1 MQSHRIL
8 FTLLIVVSFASFSAN
23 EKRANVPL
31 YQNEVTKI
39 ERFEAEMAQLAKK
52 SDQTN
57 QKDVGKLAVN
67 NTKPAVETNK
77 REDIT
82 LYQNEDYTET
92 EHSAAEVAKLA
103 KEGDQTNLKDV
114 DELAKDDDLGQKQK
128 KPFRLEF
135 EDSVYDVSNR
145 IRVDGFYGVNL
156 RFANDRNNDCDPQLD
171 KTAFPGRHTMD
182 TWFLYTYGSKSR
194 GYDVVKFRS
203 GVRNRAVWGD
213 ELNILPTSSTSI
225 KHVDAIIGDHT
236 HAITRHVIWFREI
249 WLEMVL
255 NDIFGCESKKRHTV
269 TMGLFPF
276 SLGRGIA
283 LGDAFEVDPDFLGYF
298 ATNAIDQFAPA
309 FKLSGELIAPLQ
321 LTYDLYAEIAD
332 NSSNTFDQVN
342 EENRSQ
348 RFDTPGQRHG
358 SLFRPQR
365 GFGIFD
371 YILAA
376 RLQWRP
382 YDKPGKKVHFEPY
395 ALYSVDREQRIEF
408 PGDAKQKL
416 GTFGLAGEFEWG
428 NFEGGFDTAF
438 NVGRQ
443 DVFGWDRNIV
453 EEANKQG
460 TDKYVYTKVVTEKPR
475 IGKPGPVAEKT
486 PETARI
492 VDNSIRDQAQNG
504 KIIGV
509 IDHPDGKTTELF
521 NALNRFTNP
530 YHNTFHGAM
539 FVFDMAYN
547 FPHNIKL
554 AATAGF
560 ATGDNDP
567 NKDVQSHGE
576 SNVHTKFKGFVG
588 EQEIYSGK
596 RVRSLLVMSG
606 PLRLPRL
613 ISIPAL
619 DVVDGKFSATTRFTN
634 LILSGAG
641 MEFKPKVGRIPLVIK
656 PNALAFWAWHTPTI
670 FRVDGR
676 REGETD
682 LGDDFGVTFRRKH
695 VRNFLGV
702 ELNFTLE
709 AELLKDLTYIFNIA
723 GFFPGAFFDDVKG
736 TPLNKAE
743 RDFLAA
749 QAEPNQDAPVKRVP
763 TMGNDTA
770 YYVQMTI
777 EYKF

>member
-1 MQSHRIL
+1 M
-8 FTLLIVVSFASFSAN
+8 VVSFASFSAN
-23 EKRANVPL
+23 EKREDVTL
-31 YQNEVTKI
+31 YQNEDFTETEHSAVEIAK
-39 ERFEAEMAQLAKK
+39 LAKK

-57 QKDVGKLAVN
+57 
-67 NTKPAVETNK
+67 
-77 REDIT
+77 
-82 LYQNEDYTET
+82 
-92 EHSAAEVAKLA
+92 
-103 KEGDQTNLKDV
+103 LKDV
-114 DELAKDDDLGQKQK
+114 EELAKNDDLGQKQK

-135 EDSVYDVSNR
+135 EDSVYDLSNR
-145 IRVDGFYGVNL
+145 IRIDGFYGVNL
-156 RFANDRNNDCDPQLD
+156 RLANDRNNDRDPQLD

-182 TWFLYTYGSKSR
+182 TWFLYTNGSKSR

-213 ELNILPTSSTSI
+213 ELNILPTSSSSI

-255 NDIFGCESKKRHTV
+255 NDIFGWESKKRHTV

-283 LGDAFEVDPDFLGYF
+283 LGDAFEIDPDFLGYF
-298 ATNAIDQFAPA
+298 ATNAIDQFAPG
-309 FKLSGELIAPLQ
+309 FKLSGELIAPLA

-342 EENRSQ
+342 EEIKSQ
-348 RFDTPGQRHG
+348 QFDVPGRRHG
-358 SLFRPQR
+358 RLFRPQR
-365 GFGIFD
+365 GFGVFD

-382 YDKPGKKVHFEPY
+382 LDKPGKKVHLEPY

-408 PGDAKQKL
+408 VGDSKQRL

-438 NVGRQ
+438 NVGKQ
-443 DVFGWDRNIV
+443 NVFGWDRNFV
-453 EEANKQG
+453 TEANRGG
-460 TDKYVYTKVVTEKPR
+460 TDKYVYTKVVTEKPKVR
-475 IGKPGPVAEKT
+475 MPGPQAEKT
-486 PETARI
+486 NETARI
-492 VDNSIRDQAQNG
+492 VDDSIRAEAQNG
-504 KIIGV
+504 KLIGKV
-509 IDHPDGKTTELF
+509 IHPDGRETELF
-521 NALNRFTNP
+521 NALDRFTDP
-530 YHNTFHGAM
+530 YENKLRGAM
-539 FVFDMAYN
+539 FVFDVAYN
-547 FPHNIKL
+547 FPHNVKL

-567 NKDVQSHGE
+567 NKDVQSIGE
-576 SNVHTKFKGFVG
+576 SNVHTTFKGFVG
-588 EQEIYSGK
+588 EQELYSGK

-606 PLRLPRL
+606 PSRVPRL
-613 ISIPAL
+613 VAIPAL
-619 DVVDGKFSATTRFTN
+619 DVVDGKFSAATRFTN

-656 PNALAFWAWHTPTI
+656 PNALAFWAWTTPTI

-682 LGDDFGVTFRRKH
+682 LGADGGVTFRRRN

-723 GFFPGAFFDDVKG
+723 GFFPGRFYDDVEG
-736 TPLNKAE
+736 TPLNKQE

-749 QAEPNQDAPVKRVP
+749 QAQPNQAARVKRVP
-763 TMGNDTA
+763 TLGNDTV
-770 YYVQMTI
+770 YYVQMTV